1 MRCTQKP
8 RHTGCCSRNRAPPE
22 LFTAWSDYVRDA
34 TQRMMLTLDALR
46 MVGSGAVARQRTRN
60 EAEPVLL
67 YDYALILDGQTLSP
81 RVSSCWCIYC
91 HYMVT
96 KSLRHRAARYSFLLV
111 ASNDASFHSWALNLN
126 SGQMTELEGTVLPNS
141 IEAAT
146 ENRNCKFHLS
156 LTKVGS
162 ESTGGPVDV
171 HDR

>member
-1 MRCTQKP
+1 MVIEGGKLEYRYAGGLS
-8 RHTGCCSRNRAPPE
+8 RHGGFAA
-22 LFTAWSDYVRDA
+22 LFKTVVRD
-34 TQRMMLTLDALR
+34 
-46 MVGSGAVARQRTRN
+46 
-60 EAEPVLL
+60 
-67 YDYALILDGQTLSP
+67 DG
-81 RVSSCWCIYC
+81 
-91 HYMVT
+91 
-96 KSLRHRAARYSFLLV
+96 
-111 ASNDASFHSWALNLN
+111 SFHSWALNLN